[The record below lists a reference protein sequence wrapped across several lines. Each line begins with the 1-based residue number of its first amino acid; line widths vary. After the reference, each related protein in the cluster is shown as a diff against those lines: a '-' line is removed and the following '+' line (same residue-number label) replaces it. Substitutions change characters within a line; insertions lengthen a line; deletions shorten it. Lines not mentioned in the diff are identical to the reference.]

1 MILGLTG
8 AFGGGK
14 STVLSYFKSK
24 NWHTFDADST
34 CHALYDSGDPELI
47 EKVRELFGAPAVS
60 SDGRIDRK
68 EIAASAFAHPEKLK
82 ALTAALYPLL
92 EKQMQSE
99 IDHCRDQ
106 GISGIFELPL
116 LYESGYE
123 RFFDAVLAIW
133 CDPELRSRR
142 LGNRNYSPE
151 EMKKRDARQLSPV
164 LKLECADYA
173 VVNNGSAESLHR
185 QIDLLIS
192 QFEAAEK

>member
-24 NWHTFDADST
+24 NWHTFDADSA

-47 EKVRELFGAPAVS
+47 EKVRELFGETAVS
-60 SDGRIDRK
+60 GDGKIDRK
-68 EIAASAFAHPEKLK
+68 VIAASAFAHPEKLK
-82 ALTAALYPLL
+82 ALTATLYPLL
-92 EKQMQSE
+92 EKRMQSE
-99 IDHCRDQ
+99 IDQCRKQ
-106 GISGIFELPL
+106 GVSGIFELPL

-133 CDPELRSRR
+133 CDPELRSQR

-151 EMKKRDARQLSPV
+151 EMKKRDARQLSPA
-164 LKLECADYA
+164 LKLEYADYA
-173 VVNNGSAESLHR
+173 VVNNGSAESLNR
-185 QIDLLIS
+185 QIDLLIR
-192 QFEAAEK
+192 QFGAASK

>member
-24 NWHTFDADST
+24 NWHTFDADSA

-47 EKVRELFGAPAVS
+47 KKVRELFGDQAVAA
-60 SDGRIDRK
+60 DGKIDRK
-68 EIAASAFAHPEKLK
+68 VIAASAFTHPEKLK

-92 EKQMQSE
+92 EKRMQDE
-99 IDHCRDQ
+99 IDRCREQ

-116 LYESGYE
+116 LYESGYD

-133 CDPELRSRR
+133 CDPELRSTR

-151 EMKKRDARQLSPV
+151 EMKKRDSRQLSPV
-164 LKLECADYA
+164 LKLEYADYA
-173 VVNNGSAESLHR
+173 VINNGSAELLHR

-192 QFEAAEK
+192 QFEATAK